1 VQCKI
6 TFCNKIIFATVYFS
20 LLNETYQF

>member
-1 VQCKI
+1 MII

-20 LLNETYQF
+20 LLNEKYRF